1 MCSYEL
7 DEISSL
13 KKNSLVPKLV
23 LQIYIYL
30 SIYLSTLLALFVR
43 MLLTLLFRSI
53 LKLLGVNHNLKLQRM
68 VKAFELHNEMRVK

>member
-7 DEISSL
+7 DEFSSL
-13 KKNSLVPKLV
+13 KKNSLVQNLCYK
-23 LQIYIYL
+23 YIY
-30 SIYLSTLLALFVR
+30 IYLSTLLALFVC

-68 VKAFELHNEMRVK
+68 VKVFEVHNEMRVK